1 MTTADSSP
9 PSSTGEWSEPDARRA
24 AWERRLLARA
34 KRGSRPAIN
43 TLADW
48 YSSWLRRWARGRL
61 PRWARGAVDTSDVVQ
76 DALGRTFSR
85 LAWFEPAHAGALR
98 AYLRRAVENRI
109 RDQLR
114 RAAYRQTVGAGDLA
128 NRTHVD
134 GATQLQQLMD
144 DEAWGRYLDGL
155 QRLNARDRRLLVG
168 RVELGYNYRQIAF
181 IERLPSAD
189 AARKAVRRALVRLS
203 SEMPHA

>member
-1 MTTADSSP
+1 M
-9 PSSTGEWSEPDARRA
+9 PSSTPNISEPDALRA
-24 AWERRLLARA
+24 TWERRLLARA
-34 KRGSRPAIN
+34 RMGSRPAIN

-48 YSSWLRRWARGRL
+48 YSGWLRRWARGRL

-114 RAAYRQTVGAGDLA
+114 RAAHRQTVDAGELPERDSQAGAP
-128 NRTHVD
+128 
-134 GATQLQQLMD
+134 QLRQLMD
-144 DEAWGRYLDGL
+144 DEAWARYLDGL
-155 QRLNARDRRLLVG
+155 QRLSPRDRRLIVG
-168 RVELGYNYRQIAF
+168 RVELGYNYRQLAF
-181 IERLPSAD
+181 IERIPSAD

-203 SEMPHA
+203 GEMPHA